1 MNDFLKI
8 AHSNQQRAYEI
19 IKELDIITLWESIDA
34 KVNLIGSL
42 KSGLLM
48 KHKDI
53 DFHIYTPELNISN
66 DFKIMA
72 RLAENSSITEIQYI
86 NLIDTEEACIEWH
99 AWYKDTDGEVWQI
112 DMIHIR
118 QGSKYDGFFER
129 MTDRI
134 NVEAT
139 KEQKETILRL
149 KYETPDNEKIIGV
162 EYYQAVLRDGIETY
176 ADFEEWRKEH
186 RENRIIEDLF

>member
-118 QGSKYDGFFER
+118 QGSKNDGSFER
-129 MTDRI
+129 KTDRI